1 MKFGPLE
8 LSLKDA
14 SKMIYNVGEVSLGK
28 QMVKCMRVNGFKI
41 IDMVRVSMCGLTATS
56 IMENGNKAK

>member
-41 IDMVRVSMCGLTATS
+41 IDMVRVSMCGLMATS